1 MKFLCMTCDEP
12 MSLQKAAP
20 PAEGSISAVFAC
32 PTCSHQIAMLMN
44 PHETQMVQSLGVK
57 IGPGNNDAAQPTS
70 INPAAMPAGAPAAHA
85 GMAAGDAQSTAEAA
99 KAGGCPFS
107 GMLADMANQDASVT
121 WTPEAL
127 ERLANVPD
135 FVRPMARQG
144 IEHYAKN
151 QGLSVINAEFME
163 EARGR
168 FGM

>member
-1 MKFLCMTCDEP
+1 MKFLCMSCDEP
-12 MSLQKAAP
+12 MTLQKAAP
-20 PAEGSISAVFAC
+20 PAEGSISAVFGC
-32 PTCSHQIAMLMN
+32 PTCSHRIAMLMN

-57 IGPGNNDAAQPTS
+57 IGPGTEAVGTEAA
-70 INPAAMPAGAPAAHA
+70 A
-85 GMAAGDAQSTAEAA
+85 AAGEQSTAEAA

-107 GMLADMANQDASVT
+107 GMLADMEQQNESVT

-127 ERLANVPD
+127 QRLANVPD

-151 QGLSVINAEFME
+151 QGRAVIDAAFME